1 MQGNR
6 LRVSQ
11 TFIVFNLLVLIFT
24 FFLNNINLFA
34 QRTIKSSDK
43 KKITITNDQNP
54 LNNGVWVKKNGEDF
68 KETQE
73 QLDALNLQDL
83 KKLKDLTLIFPQ
95 NKRHIAKF
103 RYYKQNQQLS
113 KEDIIKALNQL
124 IKDNNL
130 STTIEADDF
139 LIENSAF
146 KEVYY
151 EDDKGE
157 QWEGLFRVEDLM
169 GNTLEF
175 TFTKD
180 ILNLDDIIDNTDL
193 GVISIKKDI
202 NLEERKN
209 LVYQAIIAKN
219 PNLKDKFL
227 PKDFEFEPQNKTFN
241 HIQNSISQIEHNE
254 YDGELL
260 LEINYQTIKQ
270 IKSETFKVYK
280 NILIVISFLVL
291 TLIIFL
297 FNPKKTKKPINTT
310 S

>member
-151 EDDKGE
+151 EDDEGE
-157 QWEGLFRVEDLM
+157 QWKGLFRVEDLM
-169 GNTLEF
+169 GNSLEF
-175 TFTKD
+175 TFIKD
-180 ILNLDDIIDNTDL
+180 ILNLDDIIDNNDL

-227 PKDFEFEPQNKTFN
+227 PKDFEFKPQNKTFN

-270 IKSETFKVYK
+270 IKLETFKVYK

>member
-34 QRTIKSSDK
+34 QRTIKSSDN

-68 KETQE
+68 KENQE

-151 EDDKGE
+151 EDDEGE

-219 PNLKDKFL
+219 PNLKDNFL

>member
-151 EDDKGE
+151 EDDEGE

-169 GNTLEF
+169 GNSLEF

-254 YDGELL
+254 YDGKLL

>member
-151 EDDKGE
+151 EDDEGE

-169 GNTLEF
+169 GNSLEF

-241 HIQNSISQIEHNE
+241 YIQNSISQIEHNE

-280 NILIVISFLVL
+280 NILIVISFFGVD
-291 TLIIFL
+291 
-297 FNPKKTKKPINTT
+297 FNHF
-310 S
+310 SF

>member
-151 EDDKGE
+151 EDDEGE

-169 GNTLEF
+169 GNSLEF